1 MKKLQISCFLLL
13 IGFSTFSF
21 AVASKVTLSFYGT
34 REKENNEPLLLKS
47 NAKIAVKCEWS
58 LAKNYS
64 GKDLWKNTLKKY
76 SGKVDIYSVSYDGF
90 QKCNATEGKRL
101 VSLKCG
107 LNHHNNTKTLDFVR
121 REGETYFLI
130 GFARK
135 KNNTRKRVLYGGTC
149 ESLAGTLQTK
159 LILHFCDPAITS
171 NGKPCTMKLPQPTT
185 HKPKS
190 SCNQGCPKKIK
201 QVCGSDNVTYDNRC
215 LLKKTACEKNKEIK
229 VVKKGRCQVPQPTT
243 HKPKSSCNQ
252 GCPKKIKQVCGSDN
266 VTYDNRCLLK
276 KTACE
281 KNKEINVVK
290 KGRCQVPQP
299 TTHKPKSSC
308 AQGCFFEIEQV
319 CGSDNVT
326 YDNKCF
332 LEKAACEKN
341 KEITIVK
348 KGRCQEPQPTTYK
361 PKSPCAQGCPK
372 KIDQVCGSDNVTYD
386 NKCSLEKA
394 ACENNKE
401 ITIVKQGRCEEPQP
415 TTHKP
420 KSSCAQGCPKKIDQV
435 CGSDNVTYDNKCF
448 LEKVACEKNK
458 EITIVKKGRCVV
470 LKPTTHKPKPS
481 CIQGC
486 PKEIEQVCGSDN
498 VTYDNKCLLEKTAC
512 EKNKETTI
520 VSNGKCQ
527 DTINEPKPSCVQGC
541 SKDLK
546 HVCGSDNVTYDN
558 KCLLEKAACEKN
570 KEITIVKNGKC
581 QATTNEPKSSCDQ
594 ECPKILDYVCGSDNV
609 TYDNKCLLKK
619 TACEGNKEI
628 KVVRDGICLEGV
640 LFHTGLCG
648 LCPPYS
654 ECQSSEL
661 CVCPNCTHDGEKVCG
676 SDGKTYNDFCKL
688 QMVACKSNIP
698 LKMVRNGR
706 CGDPLRKPGVKHHN
720 KGKSASSLKTFYIC
734 IIVMGVL
741 GIAIALAMC
750 MFQQPKSQTGGVR
763 RNVSSRQ
770 NNNSFKGLHK
780 KYRVGVSEQVKK
792 TLTKPNNSEQVKKKL

>member
-401 ITIVKQGRCEEPQP
+401 ITIVKQGRCEVPQP

-420 KSSCAQGCPKKIDQV
+420 KSSCAQGCFFEIEQV

-448 LEKVACEKNK
+448 LEKAACEKNK
-458 EITIVKKGRCVV
+458 EITIVKKGR
-470 LKPTTHKPKPS
+470 
-481 CIQGC
+481 
-486 PKEIEQVCGSDN
+486 
-498 VTYDNKCLLEKTAC
+498 
-512 EKNKETTI
+512 
-520 VSNGKCQ
+520 CQ

>member
-401 ITIVKQGRCEEPQP
+401 ITIVKQGRCE
-415 TTHKP
+415 
-420 KSSCAQGCPKKIDQV
+420 
-435 CGSDNVTYDNKCF
+435 
-448 LEKVACEKNK
+448 
-458 EITIVKKGRCVV
+458 V